1 MNVEGNVF
9 AVYNMGTNDHPLG
22 EISVKVNDN
31 QYHVI
36 KFHRQGYNSTLQ
48 VDDYNVQSSF
58 PGGNQL
64 QVFNTQSQIQIGG
77 KWSRGKKRIDRPFS
91 GIISGV
97 VVNTLHVLDLAAE
110 KDVHASIR
118 GDVALIQGILERH
131 DHLQKM
137 QQTPA
142 SGFPGVEDD
151 LIFSG
156 AGSGCNGDDEDECPP
171 LPDVGSGDD
180 DLITPVYIPPT
191 RPPPTAKPKN
201 LTLSPTPCDDEDCAE
216 GSGSGEI
223 TEEPFTS
230 RPTGSCTAPVD
241 QGGNL
246 AVFPITGI
254 FPDTTDYT
262 TVAAT
267 TVTTIEPD
275 PTTIA
280 APHTT
285 GTYPNLSSTEP
296 GGMSPTMGLL
306 TTIPSSS
313 IPNPTTDTA
322 QTEMPSP
329 RQPPDFLPPDNIYIP
344 GIHSRVPPTQ
354 RINSEESEAV
364 ALIIGIIAGALIAV
378 VLVILVIVKFKWR
391 NDRSFKVDD
400 SKEYPH
406 GPGAALLGNTASSTT
421 SQAQYQLNGALRNGD
436 KAQMQQKQKKRDSKD
451 IKEWYV

>member
-1 MNVEGNVF
+1 
-9 AVYNMGTNDHPLG
+9 MGTNDHPLG

-137 QQTPA
+137 QQ
-142 SGFPGVEDD
+142 
-151 LIFSG
+151 
-156 AGSGCNGDDEDECPP
+156 
-171 LPDVGSGDD
+171 
-180 DLITPVYIPPT
+180 
-191 RPPPTAKPKN
+191 
-201 LTLSPTPCDDEDCAE
+201 
-216 GSGSGEI
+216 
-223 TEEPFTS
+223 
-230 RPTGSCTAPVD
+230 
-241 QGGNL
+241 
-246 AVFPITGI
+246 
-254 FPDTTDYT
+254 
-262 TVAAT
+262 
-267 TVTTIEPD
+267 
-275 PTTIA
+275 
-280 APHTT
+280 
-285 GTYPNLSSTEP
+285 
-296 GGMSPTMGLL
+296 
-306 TTIPSSS
+306 
-313 IPNPTTDTA
+313 
-322 QTEMPSP
+322 
-329 RQPPDFLPPDNIYIP
+329 
-344 GIHSRVPPTQ
+344 

>member
-1 MNVEGNVF
+1 
-9 AVYNMGTNDHPLG
+9 MGTNDHPLG

-137 QQTPA
+137 QQVHFRA
-142 SGFPGVEDD
+142 F
-151 LIFSG
+151 FFY
-156 AGSGCNGDDEDECPP
+156 AG
-171 LPDVGSGDD
+171 
-180 DLITPVYIPPT
+180 
-191 RPPPTAKPKN
+191 
-201 LTLSPTPCDDEDCAE
+201 
-216 GSGSGEI
+216 
-223 TEEPFTS
+223 
-230 RPTGSCTAPVD
+230 
-241 QGGNL
+241 
-246 AVFPITGI
+246 
-254 FPDTTDYT
+254 
-262 TVAAT
+262 
-267 TVTTIEPD
+267 
-275 PTTIA
+275 
-280 APHTT
+280 
-285 GTYPNLSSTEP
+285 
-296 GGMSPTMGLL
+296 
-306 TTIPSSS
+306 
-313 IPNPTTDTA
+313 
-322 QTEMPSP
+322 
-329 RQPPDFLPPDNIYIP
+329 
-344 GIHSRVPPTQ
+344 VPPTQ

-451 IKEWYV
+451 IKEWYVNNLRARQNNVKLRVMESIQRSCSKQVW